1 MLLKADP
8 TNFLKLIGVRPIL
21 LVFFA
26 LGVLVW
32 SSKGV
37 FKDCCDLKVFKE
49 LMNGG
54 QLQTLYLPGTNS
66 GHVGGVTADPRVG
79 DDLGGGVQAAR
90 AGVDLVLG
98 QGQVAQTL
106 VPARGGRAWPRVPCT
121 RTPQPLGGPDT
132 GPGEGRDVGV
142 LEK

>member
-54 QLQTLYLPGTNS
+54 QLQTLYVPGTNS
-66 GHVGGVTADPRVG
+66 GHVRGVAADPRVG
-79 DDLGGGVQAAR
+79 DDRLGGGVQAAR

-98 QGQVAQTL
+98 QRQVAQTL
-106 VPARGGRAWPRVPCT
+106 VPARGGRPRPRVP
-121 RTPQPLGGPDT
+121 RLTPQPLGGPDT

>member
-1 MLLKADP
+1 M
-8 TNFLKLIGVRPIL
+8 
-21 LVFFA
+21 FFA

-66 GHVGGVTADPRVG
+66 GHVRGVTADPRVG

-142 LEK
+142 LEN